1 MAKFMDKCFNPSN
14 LQFFV
19 HNEFA
24 AKGYEILTE
33 DYTKDYFKIVFAS
46 DLELLSCRFPAAYD

>member
-46 DLELLSCRFPAAYD
+46 DLELLSC